1 MENYDEML
9 GKFLDAMALK
19 RTGSK
24 DTQDAYRRDLSR
36 FLSWLQ
42 VESITSLNDVTTAD
56 IAAYRSL
63 LRKGK
68 IGGKPLSNASYDR
81 NLSALKSFYRYACR
95 SLDIMNNPVARF
107 HGAKIGRHLPE
118 YLSFDQMEAVL
129 DTFDL
134 TDPVGVRNRA
144 MIEVM
149 YACGLRV
156 SECATLKIED
166 LHFEQNCLIVLG
178 KESKERMVPFYPRCR
193 QLLEHYMQ
201 IDRPTIM
208 KQQMEHGIVFVN
220 QKGKP
225 ISTRAIQQIVEK
237 AGEDAG
243 IGIHLHPHMIRHSF
257 ATHLINNGADLRVV
271 QELLGHEHLSTTQ
284 IYTHVDE
291 AHLRK
296 VVEMAHPYAGKNKD
310 KK

>member
-1 MENYDEML
+1 MENYEEML

-42 VESITSLNDVTTAD
+42 AENITSLNDVTPAD
-56 IAAYRSL
+56 IAAYL
-63 LRKGK
+63 GQLRTGK

-95 SLDIMNNPVARF
+95 SLGVTSNPVNRI
-107 HGAKIGRHLPE
+107 HGAKIGRHLPD

-134 TDPVGVRNRA
+134 SDPAGVRNRA

-156 SECATLKIED
+156 SECAGLKMED
-166 LHFEQNCLIVLG
+166 LHFSQGYLTVLG
-178 KESKERMVPFYPRCR
+178 KESKQRMVPFYPRCG
-193 QLLEHYMQ
+193 QLLQHYVQ
-201 IDRPTIM
+201 YDRPLLM
-208 KQQMEHGIVFVN
+208 SKVSEHGIVFVSL
-220 QKGKP
+220 KGRP
-225 ISTRAIQQIVEK
+225 NSTRAIQQIVEK
-237 AGEDAG
+237 AGEDAD
-243 IGIHLHPHMIRHSF
+243 IGMHLHPHMIRHSF

-271 QELLGHEHLSTTQ
+271 QELLGHENLSTTQ

-291 AHLRK
+291 AHLRNA
-296 VVEMAHPYAGKNKD
+296 VEMAHPYAV
-310 KK
+310 KKVKK